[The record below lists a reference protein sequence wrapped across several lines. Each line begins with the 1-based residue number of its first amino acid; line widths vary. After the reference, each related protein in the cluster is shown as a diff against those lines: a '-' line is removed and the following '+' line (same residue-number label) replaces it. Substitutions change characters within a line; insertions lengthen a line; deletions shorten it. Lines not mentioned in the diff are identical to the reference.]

1 MDDELI
7 EEIQEK
13 ETETE
18 KENSETTMENVFHS
32 FYGPVKVKK
41 VLRLHRKKDS

>member
-7 EEIQEK
+7 EIEEK
-13 ETETE
+13 KTETE
-18 KENSETTMENVFHS
+18 KENNETTMENVFHS